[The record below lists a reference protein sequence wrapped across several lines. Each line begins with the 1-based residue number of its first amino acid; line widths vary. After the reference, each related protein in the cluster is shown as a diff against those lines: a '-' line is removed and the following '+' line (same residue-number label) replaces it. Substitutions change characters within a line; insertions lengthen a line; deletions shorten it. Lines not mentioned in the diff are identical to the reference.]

1 MMNRKTH
8 NLPISIELPEG
19 FLESEEKWGHMISS
33 KMKKVWAVELDL
45 LNEFIRV
52 CEKHNLNYYLGYGSL
67 LGAIRHHG
75 FIPWDDDIDV
85 LMFRKDFEKLCQI
98 APTAFKH
105 PYFFQT
111 PISEKGNNFFRTHPQ
126 LRNSLTTGSIKEDIH
141 KNINRGIF
149 IDIFIL
155 DNIPLE
161 KIDEHRMELN
171 KIRGIGRFITS
182 PSLDCAFSKKI
193 KRLLKY
199 VLYNILGGPIWAYKK
214 FHQIASKYRDEECDL
229 VAFNGILYEDGSIW
243 PKKYWEEYVMVDFEF
258 LKVRVPKEYD
268 KILTIRYGNYMT
280 PDKVNFQYHGQLLLN
295 PEKPYHEVCNSVN

>member
-1 MMNRKTH
+1 MH
-8 NLPISIELPEG
+8 NLPISINLPDG
-19 FLESEEKWGHMISS
+19 FLDPEEKWGHMISS
-33 KMKKVWAVELDL
+33 EKKKVWAVELDL

-52 CEKHNLNYYLGYGSL
+52 CEEHNLSYYLGYGSL
-67 LGAIRHHG
+67 LGAIRHQG

-85 LMFRKDFEKLCQI
+85 LMFREDFEKLCKV

-126 LRNSLTTGSIKEDIH
+126 LRNSLTTGAIKEDIN

-149 IDIFIL
+149 LDIFIL
-155 DNIPLE
+155 DNIPFE
-161 KIDEHRMELN
+161 KIEEHRRELN
-171 KIRGIGRFITS
+171 KLRGIGRFITS
-182 PSLDCAFSKKI
+182 PLSLDCSLSRKI
-193 KRLLKY
+193 KRSVKY
-199 VLYNILGGPIWAYKK
+199 ILYNMLGGPIWAYKR
-214 FHQIASKYRDEECDL
+214 FHKVASKYNNVECDL

-243 PKKYWEEYVMVDFEF
+243 PKTYWEETVIVDFEF

-295 PEKPYHEVCNSVN
+295 PEKPYREVCKSFN